1 MSDSLSRRHVI
12 IGVAAVSAAAIGA
25 GAILFATADAK
36 AALLEFFRRALPSVA
51 IDTQSANACIDS
63 FMTRRSTMKRH
74 VLSNAWQTAGVELM
88 AGLNEKFESASRKA
102 LTQFSQL
109 ELLRGDGSAGGA
121 NRLCQQAAECR
132 VRQPFCQ
139 PRSRPEGLNPTA

>member
-12 IGVAAVSAAAIGA
+12 IGVAAVSAATIGG

-51 IDTQSANACIDS
+51 IGTQSANACIDS

-74 VLSNAWQTAGVELM
+74 ALNTAWQTAGVELM
-88 AGLNEKFESASRKA
+88 AGLNENFKSASRMA
-102 LTQFSQL
+102 LTQFLVNSNFFEVTDPRA
-109 ELLRGDGSAGGA
+109 ELIVYVSKPPSAACASPFA
-121 NRLCQQAAECR
+121 NLD
-132 VRQPFCQ
+132 P
-139 PRSRPEGLNPTA
+139 P